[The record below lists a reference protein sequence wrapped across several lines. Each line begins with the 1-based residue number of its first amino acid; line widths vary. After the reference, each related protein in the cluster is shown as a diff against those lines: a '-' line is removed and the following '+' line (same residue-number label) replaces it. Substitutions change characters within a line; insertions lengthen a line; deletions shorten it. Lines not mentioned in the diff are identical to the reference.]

1 MKRNSITK
9 GINANDE
16 RFNLFNIMPKTL
28 SKYKKVTTPDFTKA
42 STKVTLDSFL
52 ITTDNT
58 SSPNYNP
65 KFEAIQKSLSK
76 GIPNFNRY
84 IKRGYEDDLSQ
95 SKKVWPDSYD
105 HEKLSNS

>member
-1 MKRNSITK
+1 MKRDSITK

-16 RFNLFNIMPKTL
+16 RFKLFNIMPKTL
-28 SKYKKVTTPDFTKA
+28 SKYKKIAIPDFTKA

-52 ITTDNT
+52 STTDNI

-65 KFEAIQKSLSK
+65 NYEMIQRSLSK

-84 IKRGYEDDLSQ
+84 I
-95 SKKVWPDSYD
+95 
-105 HEKLSNS
+105 